1 MIGYITIR
9 RELIDSLQE
18 MSHESLKVFLVF
30 VDRHQQQENT
40 KLGMTKKELA
50 RTADL
55 SLAATERAMI
65 WLVGQGMLQSTPK
78 GKHHLIAVHE
88 WWLGEKP
95 VPIPYTNDDTDE
107 TKIAKVEA
115 ELRRMSN
122 VYASRALGQHSGL
135 DKITE
140 GEERDLILQIESRTG
155 RALDVY
161 DAFLLGKTFARF
173 GAERTKETW
182 RQMQRAKNPIRA
194 VFAALRNGAKGQ
206 PAKVVESR
214 PFERVRYREVD

>member
-1 MIGYITIR
+1 MTVR
-9 RELIDSLQE
+9 RELIDQLQE
-18 MSHESLKVFLVF
+18 MPYEALKVFLVLI
-30 VDRHQQQENT
+30 DRHQQQENT
-40 KLGMTKKELA
+40 KLGMTARELA
-50 RTADL
+50 RTSDV
-55 SLAATERAMI
+55 SAAALQRALI
-65 WLVGQGMLQSTPK
+65 WLTGQGCISSTPK
-78 GKHHLIAVHE
+78 GKHHLIAVSE
-88 WWLGEKP
+88 WWIGEKP
-95 VPIPYTNDDTDE
+95 IPIPYTNDDTDE

-161 DAFLLGKTFARF
+161 DAFLLGKTLARF

-206 PAKVVESR
+206 PAKVVESK
-214 PFERVRYREVD
+214 PFEKVRYREVE